1 MGWTVKFTKAAD
13 KALLKLPPSI
23 QIRLVEYLRTRVLSQ
38 DNPRNCGRSLQG
50 DFVGL
55 WRYRVGDYRL
65 ICKIEDELMLVLV
78 IKLGHRGSIYDV

>member
-1 MGWTVKFTKAAD
+1 
-13 KALLKLPPSI
+13 
-23 QIRLVEYLRTRVLSQ
+23 
-38 DNPRNCGRSLQG
+38 NPRNCGRSLQG